1 MKQKEHSIIDPNT
14 KLFKTN
20 FYSIEAL
27 LRYRKANLK
36 VTRMVWLKQRPVI
49 DAFGELSVPST
60 PIIIH
65 LN

>member
-1 MKQKEHSIIDPNT
+1 MKQKESIIDPNT
-14 KLFKTN
+14 KLWKTQ
-20 FYSIEAL
+20 FYSLEAL

-49 DAFGELSVPST
+49 DAYGELSEPST